1 MIASDPYLQNF
12 VEKLTELNKG
22 RAYFTTPDRLGE
34 FILWDFV
41 ANRRKK
47 IR

>member
-1 MIASDPYLQNF
+1 
-12 VEKLTELNKG
+12 VEKLTELNHG

-41 ANRRKK
+41 AHRRRK